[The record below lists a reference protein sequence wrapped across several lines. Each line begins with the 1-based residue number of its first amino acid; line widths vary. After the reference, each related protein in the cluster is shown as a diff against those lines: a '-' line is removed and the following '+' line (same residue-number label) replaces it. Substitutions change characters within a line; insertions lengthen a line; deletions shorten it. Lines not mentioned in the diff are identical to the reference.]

1 MCVFVSACVCVSVF
15 VLSLVLFLP
24 LWRGERGGV
33 DCFQFDIKVQD
44 IAKCRSG
51 LSEHFS
57 KVRKFF
63 PSLSLLLF
71 FFFFASPHNV
81 TPSTIKCTFVCVCVC
96 LWFIYVYFWGLAT
109 KCQAKKLRAQ
119 NFSFVVVLST
129 VGDLSNCFSFSRLV
143 LHLFNN
149 LNRLCKLLFQGLK
162 QSMVHCQM
170 GAIREWEWER
180 DGVQANRSATLSMAW
195 RAYRK
200 EVLHKC
206 FADS

>member
-1 MCVFVSACVCVSVF
+1 MCVCVCPCCRLCCF
-15 VLSLVLFLP
+15 CP
-24 LWRGERGGV
+24 YGGGKGGG
-33 DCFQFDIKVQD
+33 DCFQLISKFRTLQSAGRGYLNISL
-44 IAKCRSG
+44 KCGSSFR
-51 LSEHFS
+51 LSPFCFS
-57 KVRKFF
+57 
-63 PSLSLLLF
+63 F
-71 FFFFASPHNV
+71 FFFSSPHNV
-81 TPSTIKCTFVCVCVC
+81 TPSTIKCTFVCVC

-129 VGDLSNCFSFSRLV
+129 VGDLSKCFSRLV

-149 LNRLCKLLFQGLK
+149 LNRLRKLLFQGLK

-180 DGVQANRSATLSMAW
+180 DGEQANPSATLSMAW

-200 EVLHKC
+200 EVLHKY